1 MINWYPGNSYDK
13 DWKFSIIIPTWNN
26 LSFLKLCIESII
38 RNSGFRHQ
46 IIIHVNEGT
55 DGTLEWVREKGLD
68 YTLSEN
74 NDGVCWALNACRAL
88 VRTDYIAYLN
98 DDMYV
103 LPGWDLELWKEI
115 EKIPDQYFFLSS
127 TIIEPRKSPHA
138 GVLDNHDYGSTI
150 ENFREQE
157 LLADFKSIKGTDW
170 NGSTWPPN
178 IVHRNLWDLIGG
190 YSIEFFPGL
199 YSDPD
204 FSMKLYE
211 AGVRYFKGIDASR
224 AYHFG
229 SKSTARIKLN
239 KGSRQFLNKW
249 GITSESFTSIFLK
262 RGRPYE
268 GIINVGKNSFSF
280 RKAYARSFLKRL
292 ITATGGTGR
301 KKGKYSYNTFN
312 SDKE

>member
-1 MINWYPGNSYDK
+1 MINWYQGNGDRK
-13 DWKFSIIIPTWNN
+13 NWKFSIIIPTWNN
-26 LSFLKLCIESII
+26 LSFLKLCIESIV
-38 RNSGFRHQ
+38 RNSDFSHQ
-46 IIIHVNEGT
+46 IIIHVNEGS
-55 DGTLEWVREKGLD
+55 DGTLEWVRERGFD
-68 YTLSEN
+68 YTMSEEN
-74 NDGVCWALNACRAL
+74 SGVCWALNACRAL
-88 VRTDYIAYLN
+88 VSTDYIVYLN
-98 DDMYV
+98 DDMYM
-103 LPGWDLELWKEI
+103 LPGWDTELWKEI
-115 EKIPDQYFFLSS
+115 ERIPDQYFFLSS

-138 GVLDNHDYGSTI
+138 GVLANYDYGTTI
-150 ENFREQE
+150 ENFREQD
-157 LLADFKSIKGTDW
+157 LLAGFRSIKGTDW

-178 IVHRNLWDLIGG
+178 IVHKNIWDLIGG
-190 YSIEFFPGL
+190 YSIEYFPGL

-229 SKSTARIKLN
+229 SKSTARIRLN

-268 GIINVGKNSFSF
+268 GIINVGRNSFLF
-280 RKAYARSFLKRL
+280 KKAYARSWLKRL

-301 KKGKYSYNTFN
+301 KKGKYSYNTFK
-312 SDKE
+312 SDKG